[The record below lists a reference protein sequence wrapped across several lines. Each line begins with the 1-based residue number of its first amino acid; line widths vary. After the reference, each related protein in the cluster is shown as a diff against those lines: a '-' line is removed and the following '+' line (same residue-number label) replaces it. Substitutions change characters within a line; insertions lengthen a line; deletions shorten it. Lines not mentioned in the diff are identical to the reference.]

1 MLPLLRFLGILT
13 LGLLP
18 PLVGLAQQ
26 SAMPQTFTASTV
38 VLTNGDTLR
47 GSLILRLDLDLLLIT
62 MADNTVRTVPAL
74 LVSTFAVRGEIMAFD
89 RLPAQ
94 YRNSSAFV
102 PARIRRRW
110 HEVQRSRP
118 FLVYPWNRDRDQAP
132 ATAPA
137 FFERLNGGP
146 VILLRRQQ
154 LVQRAVPWSDPYFAT
169 GYAARPVGSPYY
181 YTDVRENLYLGTPQ
195 GSIVALRKPRR
206 DLLAYFPAEATQI
219 ERYAQENNLN
229 FTDSAHLARLVDY
242 ANSLRAVAM
251 Q

>member
-1 MLPLLRFLGILT
+1 MLPLLRTLGILT
-13 LGLLP
+13 LGSVLP
-18 PLVGLAQQ
+18 QAALGQL
-26 SAMPQTFTASTV
+26 SATPRTFTSSTV

-47 GSLILRLDLDLLLIT
+47 GSLILHSELDVLLIT
-62 MADNTVRTVPAL
+62 MADNTVRTVPAMM
-74 LVSTFAVRGEIMAFD
+74 VRTFAVRGEIMSFD

-102 PARIRRRW
+102 PARVRRRGQD
-110 HEVQRSRP
+110 VQRSRP

-132 ATAPA
+132 ASAPA

-154 LVQRAVPWSDPYFAT
+154 LVQRAVPWSDAYFNT
-169 GYAARPVGSPYY
+169 GYAARPAGGPYY

-206 DLLAYFPAEATQI
+206 DLLAYFPAEAAQI
-219 ERYAQENNLN
+219 ERYAEEYGLN